1 MQKCLSFLFWQKLQ
15 KGFMYFKSVY
25 FNLHYEYNSS
35 YRSEQTYFGTA
46 GEKDSNLQE
55 KASLSYNKTAFS

>member
-1 MQKCLSFLFWQKLQ
+1 
-15 KGFMYFKSVY
+15 MYFKSVY